1 VTTAQSPG
9 VALADADFSRGFQG
23 RAYIVTGAAS
33 GIGRDAVLGLSALGA
48 NVVAVDRDESG
59 LEQLAR
65 LSESI
70 AIVSGDCTRQ
80 EIVDRCLA
88 ESGHRFGSIDGLVSN
103 VGIAVIGRI
112 EELSIEEWSASLG
125 VNLSS
130 HFLMTRSVMRQI
142 TEQGTGGSLVY
153 IASKNAYS
161 PGAGFGAYSV
171 AKAGLVQLARLAAIE
186 GAAAGIRAN
195 VVSPDNV
202 FAGSHLWSA
211 EVREMRA
218 REHGVHP
225 DNLEEFYRQRNLLQA
240 RVEPADV
247 TRAIAFFLSDWS
259 AKTTGCVLTVDGGLP
274 AVFPR

>member
-1 VTTAQSPG
+1 
-9 VALADADFSRGFQG
+9 
-23 RAYIVTGAAS
+23 
-33 GIGRDAVLGLSALGA
+33 
-48 NVVAVDRDESG
+48 VVAVDRDESG

-65 LSESI
+65 SCEPI
-70 AIVSGDCTRQ
+70 AIVAGDCTRQ
-80 EIVDRCLA
+80 EVVDRSVA
-88 ESGHRFGSIDGLVSN
+88 ESGQRFGRVDGLVSN
-103 VGIAVIGRI
+103 VGIAVMGRI
-112 EELSIEEWSASLG
+112 EDLRTEQWAASLG

-142 TEQGTGGSLVY
+142 REQGTGGSLVY
-153 IASKNAYS
+153 VASKNAYS

-202 FAGSHLWSA
+202 FAGSQLWSA

-218 REHGVHP
+218 REHGVRP
-225 DNLEEFYRQRNLLQA
+225 DDLEEFYRQRNLLRA
-240 RVEPADV
+240 RIEPADV
-247 TRAIAFFLSDWS
+247 TRAIAFFLSEWS

>member
-1 VTTAQSPG
+1 VTAALSPDTA
-9 VALADADFSRGFQG
+9 VAGFSDGFRG

-33 GIGRDAVLGLSALGA
+33 GIGKDAAAGLSALGA
-48 NVVAVDRDESG
+48 NVVAVDRDEAG
-59 LEQLAR
+59 LEQLAA
-65 LSESI
+65 SAESI
-70 AIVSGDCTRQ
+70 ATVAGDCTRQ
-80 EIVDRCLA
+80 EIVDRSVE
-88 ESGHRFGSIDGLVSN
+88 ESGRRFGKLDGLVSN
-103 VGIAVIGRI
+103 VGIAVNGRL
-112 EELSIEEWSASLG
+112 EELCTQEWSASLD

-130 HFLMTRSVMRQI
+130 HFLMTRSVMRQL
-142 TEQGTGGSLVY
+142 TAQGTGGSLVF

-202 FAGSHLWSA
+202 FAGSRLWSA

-225 DNLEEFYRQRNLLQA
+225 DRLEDFYQQRNLLHA